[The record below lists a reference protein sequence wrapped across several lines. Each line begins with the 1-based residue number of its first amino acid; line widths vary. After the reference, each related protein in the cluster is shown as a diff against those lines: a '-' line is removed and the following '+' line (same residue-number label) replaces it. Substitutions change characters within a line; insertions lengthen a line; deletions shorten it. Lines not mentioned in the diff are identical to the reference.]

1 MNKKREIRKK
11 RILLCKGAG
20 LNESANAMQD
30 LLSLQMLQRLKMH
43 GFEMEGE
50 SLWICKMTCDRADA
64 LKIIQ
69 TAKKEKSLLLM
80 KAVDAP
86 DLVRKKRFGKS
97 RTIPQMQL
105 FLASSSRM
113 LTYLIDK
120 NASDFEILKD
130 QDACRAVD
138 LFWKEGKTERNDP
151 ERQLGK

>member
-64 LKIIQ
+64 LEIIQ

-80 KAVDAP
+80 KTMDAP
-86 DLVRKKRFGKS
+86 NRAINKRFGHI
-97 RTIPQMQL
+97 RTSP
-105 FLASSSRM
+105 
-113 LTYLIDK
+113 
-120 NASDFEILKD
+120 
-130 QDACRAVD
+130 
-138 LFWKEGKTERNDP
+138 KTKR
-151 ERQLGK
+151 